1 MPAHLIAQEGPLAG
15 LVLNFEEGTEWI
27 IGRDP
32 DVADLI
38 VEDSTVSR
46 KHVRVIK
53 TAQGLFLQNL
63 SRVNP
68 ALVNGEETEDRV
80 LLQDGDRVQI
90 GSQSF
95 VFSESDEKERPAKKT
110 PKKRTPKKPSTG
122 YDDIFGELEEPP
134 PPPRTEA
141 IEEERPFERE
151 YAPPEEEEEPEEVA
165 AAKEENVY
173 DTIFEDLEEP
183 SEIPFHLLQAP
194 ALLLK
199 VISGPNAGAEIGIE
213 KGKSYVLGKDSN
225 SCDIVFQ
232 DLSVS
237 RNHARL
243 TVSEDGLMELED
255 LGSKNGTSVNGV
267 LINEKTVVTSQD
279 LIALG
284 TTVFLIIDREA
295 PQETIYSP
303 MLPSYESQKMARA
316 SAASAAME
324 SAEVPL
330 EEMGAQTPHWK
341 QIPLPWKHL
350 IIAGS
355 FAAIF
360 LIVFLS
366 FFSLFKS
373 ERMEIVRKEPVSE
386 IQEAVGKFKDIEFSF
401 NPGSG
406 KLFITGHVITP
417 VEYQELMYRINQI
430 PFIQN
435 TDNTVV
441 IDELVWKMTNDVL
454 SDTPAFRAVSVH
466 SPKAGKFVA
475 SGYVTTA
482 ADLELLHE
490 YLTVNFPYLDRL
502 ENNVAVEEILNVE
515 IQNAL
520 RKDKFGSV
528 SFQLTGG
535 DLILTGGY
543 SSKMKSEYQ
552 ETVKKLNKLTGIARV
567 KDLAVPTEVDSL
579 GIDITQSYKIGG
591 SATSEGHGY
600 SVVLNGKIYTAGDT
614 VDGMAITAIKQK
626 TILLEKDGLN
636 YRIDY
641 VSK

>member
-15 LVLNFEEGTEWI
+15 LVLNFEQGTEWI

-46 KHVRVIK
+46 KHVRVLK

-68 ALVNGEETEDRV
+68 ALVNGDETEDRV

-90 GSQSF
+90 GNQSF
-95 VFSESDEKERPAKKT
+95 LFTDGASDEQSPKKT
-110 PKKRTPKKPSTG
+110 AKKRTAKKPSTG

-134 PPPRTEA
+134 PPPRTES
-141 IEEERPFERE
+141 EEEARPFERE
-151 YAPPEEEEEPEEVA
+151 YVAPEEEEEPEEA
-165 AAKEENVY
+165 AAVAREETAY

-183 SEIPFHLLQAP
+183 GEIPFHLLQAP

-237 RNHARL
+237 RNHAKL
-243 TVSEDGLMELED
+243 TISEDGLMELED

-267 LINEKTVVTSQD
+267 LINERTVVTSQD

-303 MLPSYESQKMARA
+303 MLPSYESQRTAG
-316 SAASAAME
+316 E
-324 SAEVPL
+324 QAEVAL
-330 EEMGAQTPHWK
+330 EEVAAETPHWK
-341 QIPLPWKHL
+341 QIPLPGKHL
-350 IIAGS
+350 ILAGS

-373 ERMEIVRKEPVSE
+373 EQMEIVRKEPVE
-386 IQEAVGKFKDIEFSF
+386 QIQDAVGKFKDIEFSF

-417 VEYQELMYRINQI
+417 VEYQELMYRIDQI

-441 IDELVWKMTNDVL
+441 IDELVWRMTNDVL

-466 SPKAGKFVA
+466 SPKAGKFIA
-475 SGYVTTA
+475 SGYVNTA
-482 ADLELLHE
+482 AELELLHE

-543 SSKMKSEYQ
+543 SSKMKSKYQ
-552 ETVKKLNKLTGIARV
+552 ETVKGLGKLTGIARV
-567 KDLAVPTEVDSL
+567 KDLAVPTEVDAL

-591 SATSEGHGY
+591 SATSEGRGF
-600 SVVLNGKIYTAGDT
+600 SVVLNEKIYTVGDT

-641 VSK
+641 R

>member
-1 MPAHLIAQEGPLAG
+1 MSAHLIAKEGPLAG
-15 LVLNFEEGTEWI
+15 LVLNFEDGAEWI

-32 DVADLI
+32 DVADLV

-46 KHVRVIK
+46 KHVRIIK
-53 TAQGLFLQNL
+53 TPQGIFLQNL

-68 ALVNGEETEDRV
+68 ALVNGEQREDRV
-80 LLQDGDRVQI
+80 LLQEGDRVQI
-90 GSQSF
+90 GNHSF
-95 VFSESDEKERPAKKT
+95 EFSEDKIADGTEETDAPQKKSKKS
-110 PKKRTPKKPSTG
+110 PKKKSSG

-134 PPPRTEA
+134 PPPRELP
-141 IEEERPFERE
+141 EEERVE
-151 YAPPEEEEEPEEVA
+151 PEPIAHTSDAEEPQE
-165 AAKEENVY
+165 KEETAY

-183 SEIPFHLLQAP
+183 GEIPFHLLQPA

-213 KGKSYVLGKDSN
+213 KGRSYVIGKDSN

-243 TVSEDGLMELED
+243 SVSPDGVIDLED

-267 LINEKTVVTSQD
+267 LISEKTVVTSQD
-279 LIALG
+279 LISLG

-303 MLPSYESQKMARA
+303 MVPSYEPQRSHEPEQL
-316 SAASAAME
+316 S
-324 SAEVPL
+324 PQ
-330 EEMGAQTPHWK
+330 EEQLPEETHWK
-341 QIPLPWKHL
+341 QIPLPKKHL
-350 IIAGS
+350 IFGAS

-373 ERMEIVRKEPVSE
+373 ERLEIVRKEPVE
-386 IQEAVGKFKDIEFSF
+386 QIKDALAKFNDVEFSF

-406 KLFITGHVITP
+406 KLFLIGHVLTS
-417 VEYQELMYRINQI
+417 VEYQELMYRIGQI
-430 PFIQN
+430 SFIQS

-454 SDTPAFRAVSVH
+454 NDVPNWRAVSVH
-466 SPKAGKFVA
+466 SPKAGKFVV
-475 SGYVTTA
+475 SGYVATA
-482 ADLELLHE
+482 SDLMLLNE

-502 ENNVAVEEILNVE
+502 ESNVAVEEILTVE
-515 IQNAL
+515 IQSAL
-520 RKDKFGSV
+520 KTHGFGSI

-535 DLILTGGY
+535 DLILSGGY
-543 SSKMKSEYQ
+543 SSKKKSEYL
-552 ETVKKLNKLTGIARV
+552 ETIKVLNKLTGIARV
-567 KDLAVPTEVDSL
+567 KDLAVAGEASSA
-579 GIDITQSYKIGG
+579 GIDITQNYKVGG
-591 SATSEGHGY
+591 SASSDGHGY
-600 SVVLNGKIYTAGDT
+600 NVVLNGKIYTTGDT

-641 VSK
+641 K